1 MISIHRKITFAFSS
15 LAVLVV
21 GVAALAFL
29 DLLFLERQVEQGIT
43 ITTLETAIQD
53 MRREEKNLFLYQ
65 DVSAGQAADTFAATA
80 LQTLQTSPQTL
91 AEVGNVMQISQ
102 LQTILQTYRQL
113 LANHLQRLPA
123 DSTLESSIRE
133 QGHLASQLAE
143 SLTLQERRLLNTALK
158 DAKWAQV

>member
-53 MRREEKNLFLYQ
+53 MRREEKNLVLYQ

-80 LQTLQTSPQTL
+80 LQTLQPLATL
-91 AEVGNVMQISQ
+91 VGAQQI
-102 LQTILQTYRQL
+102 TGAVT
-113 LANHLQRLPA
+113 
-123 DSTLESSIRE
+123 
-133 QGHLASQLAE
+133 
-143 SLTLQERRLLNTALK
+143 LNTQGQGL
-158 DAKWAQV
+158 